1 MSVMAR
7 AVAVEASG
15 WLALRRWITRAPR
28 VPAGATAHSWHGG
41 TKLVMGVFIGLSAIE
56 IPIIDLIVHP
66 WPWVR
71 FPLLALGI
79 WGLLFMIG
87 MAANQATRPHAVGPE
102 GIIVRAGFDRELVL
116 PWSDIA
122 AVSARRWGAPD
133 GKGLQQPEDG
143 VLALPVAQETRVELV
158 LEPGVVLQLQ
168 EGPIPAE
175 RLRICVDDVPAF
187 LEAVRR
193 DIP

>member
-1 MSVMAR
+1 MER
-7 AVAVEASG
+7 HRRG
-15 WLALRRWITRAPR
+15 LRP
-28 VPAGATAHSWHGG
+28 
-41 TKLVMGVFIGLSAIE
+41 
-56 IPIIDLIVHP
+56 
-66 WPWVR
+66 
-71 FPLLALGI
+71 ALG
-79 WGLLFMIG
+79 
-87 MAANQATRPHAVGPE
+87 
-102 GIIVRAGFDRELVL
+102 RA
-116 PWSDIA
+116 
-122 AVSARRWGAPD
+122 D